1 MFCKNQGV
9 QLNKTHLEDGLIV
22 WQEFDENLLF
32 IGIAS
37 GGVPEHSLRLL
48 LELSY
53 HAIVLLLGQN
63 GLETLGI
70 NPERLKRELKHALPI
85 MDQLLVEVDSGLVAF
100 TECILS
106 NENQVLLEKLSEF
119 SDRFGSP
126 YACLIV
132 RGKIAVATEGW
143 WDLNAIDR
151 KLLDVMLQT
160 STMPLDVPVYLP
172 KKSPNVSNTTQYI
185 WSSLSLTSSLPIS
198 QIAYRL
204 ITVPI
209 LQNVSLCVLCGAEP
223 LYMEVQA
230 LSQQIYAPVLISLQ
244 AVDSCYPRNIP
255 TELDEGVLGLLL
267 INRQSRKCVITRN
280 VDTGDQGKRQLN
292 SNGHRLDILKSF
304 HNQAADMMDELLN
317 RNVKSGRLKALESY
331 WSSDYYKLH
340 AMVQGDNLICVMF
353 TAAIPIHTMRLIS
366 RETLAAVRAE
376 RDLCF

>member
-9 QLNKTHLEDGLIV
+9 HLNKTHLEDGLIV

-37 GGVPEHSLRLL
+37 GVPEHSLRLL

-85 MDQLLVEVDSGLVAF
+85 IDQLLLEVDSGLVAF

-172 KKSPNVSNTTQYI
+172 KKSPNVRSTTPI
-185 WSSLSLTSSLPIS
+185 HIRTFLPLTSPLFIS
-198 QIAYRL
+198 
-204 ITVPI
+204 
-209 LQNVSLCVLCGAEP
+209 
-223 LYMEVQA
+223 
-230 LSQQIYAPVLISLQ
+230 
-244 AVDSCYPRNIP
+244 
-255 TELDEGVLGLLL
+255 
-267 INRQSRKCVITRN
+267 
-280 VDTGDQGKRQLN
+280 
-292 SNGHRLDILKSF
+292 
-304 HNQAADMMDELLN
+304 
-317 RNVKSGRLKALESY
+317 
-331 WSSDYYKLH
+331 
-340 AMVQGDNLICVMF
+340 
-353 TAAIPIHTMRLIS
+353 
-366 RETLAAVRAE
+366 
-376 RDLCF
+376 